1 MEKNQSIFTDYTVL
15 DGETTTYNKGH
26 RFDPRNKLISYSFKR
41 SLHPIY
47 FKYFTDPDFNH
58 AFWDDTESTSCVV
71 GFNIKF
77 DIHWL
82 SSMGTF
88 NKVKI
93 WDCQLAEFV
102 YTGQQE
108 AFASLNECLEKYGLE
123 TKKDLVKELWK
134 AGFQTDEIDVGILE
148 EYNKWDVQQTEALF
162 KVQME
167 LLSDDQ
173 KRLVFIL
180 GEDLKVLAHMERAGV
195 LFDKDGASQKLAQTK
210 TLVSE
215 CENSLKTFL
224 PEIKHGKFN
233 WDSGDQV
240 SAFLYGGT
248 IVFDYA
254 ISEEAVYKSGQK
266 KGQSYIKN
274 TWFSETVVFP
284 QRFKPLENT
293 EVKKTK
299 DASPSATHF
308 YQTDEP
314 TLKQLSARSKED
326 KKIIELL
333 LERAAQNK
341 VAEMFQGLFDKFEEK
356 QWQDNLIHASFNQN
370 VARTGRLSSSG
381 PNMQNTPP
389 ELDEFLVSRYD

>member
-1 MEKNQSIFTDYTVL
+1 MLPLDDYTVL
-15 DGETTTYNKGH
+15 DAETTTHNKGH
-26 RFDPRNKLISYSFKR
+26 PFDPRNKLISYAFTS
-41 SLHPIY
+41 PPGIV
-47 FKYFTDPDFNH
+47 FKYHTDADFKQ
-58 AFWDDTESTSCVV
+58 ARPRSRCIV

-77 DIHWL
+77 DYHWL
-82 SSMGTF
+82 YWDAPLQD
-88 NKVKI
+88 VKI
-93 WDCQLAEFV
+93 WDCQLAEFI

-123 TKKDLVKELWK
+123 TKKDLVKELWE
-134 AGFQTDEIDVGILE
+134 AGFQTDEIAVPILS
-148 EYNKWDVQQTEALF
+148 EYNCWDVQQTEALF

-167 LLSDDQ
+167 LLSDEQ
-173 KRLVFIL
+173 KRLVLIL

-195 LFDKDGASQKLAQTK
+195 LFDKEGAAQKLAQTK
-210 TLVSE
+210 AAVKQ
-215 CENSLKTFL
+215 CEDSLKAFL
-224 PEIKHGKFN
+224 PEIKHATFN

-240 SAFLYGGT
+240 SAFLYGAT

-254 ISEEAVYKSGQK
+254 IAEEAVYKSGAK
-266 KGQSYIKN
+266 KGQSYTKN
-274 TWFSETVVFP
+274 TWFQERVDFP
-284 QRFKPLENT
+284 KRFKPLEGT

-299 DASPSATHF
+299 ESGPNENHF

-326 KKIIELL
+326 KTIIELL
-333 LERAAQNK
+333 LTRAAQNK